1 MVQEFVRTSLAAVVI
16 AELFAKLT
24 VDSNCDKQK
33 GVRMNWSA
41 RRVLLGVAVAALVVV
56 GAASAVVSR
65 STVAPTNSSLPTIS
79 GTAAVGSTVTA
90 NPGTWSGSTPITY
103 QYQWSICGS
112 DGGSCHAIP
121 GATTQTYKFTSAD
134 QGNTARVAVIAAN
147 GDGSNSATSAATA
160 RITAAAASGPVNT
173 APPAVT
179 GDASAGGTVTAS
191 PGTWNGVAP
200 ITFKYQWLIC
210 GTDGNACHDIAGATA
225 QSYQP
230 TKNDVGNTIRV
241 KVTATDL
248 SGSTDTTSVPTVLIT
263 ATSTAGCP
271 KLAAGQQSV
280 SVNDVAAPARL
291 QIDQFHLVNGNVIT
305 RGMASFGVVF
315 HVSDTCGQP
324 VNGALVYVA
333 GVPYNQITT
342 PAETATDAS
351 GNVTLTFDRKAGFPA
366 KANQTLLVLFARA
379 RKSGDPALAGVSTRR
394 LVSLRVNLHKS

>member
-1 MVQEFVRTSLAAVVI
+1 
-16 AELFAKLT
+16 
-24 VDSNCDKQK
+24 
-33 GVRMNWSA
+33 MNWSA
-41 RRVLLGVAVAALVVV
+41 RRALLGVAVAALVVV
-56 GAASAVVSR
+56 GAAGAAVSR

-90 NPGTWSGSTPITY
+90 NPGTWSGSAPITF

-112 DGGSCHAIP
+112 DGSACHTIP
-121 GATTQTYKFTSAD
+121 GATTQTYKFATAD
-134 QGNTARVAVIAAN
+134 QGNTARVAVIASN

-160 RITAAAASGPVNT
+160 RVAAAAATGPVNT
-173 APPAVT
+173 APPTIT
-179 GDASAGGTVTAS
+179 GDVSAGGTVTAS

-210 GTDGNACHDIAGATA
+210 GTDGNACHDISGATT

-230 TKNDVGNTIRV
+230 VKTDVGNTIRV
-241 KVTATDL
+241 KVTATDS
-248 SGSTDTTSVPTVLIT
+248 SGSTDTTSVPSALIT

-280 SVNDVAAPARL
+280 AVNDVTSPARL

-305 RGMASFGVVF
+305 RGMTSFGVVF

-324 VNGALVYVA
+324 VSGALVYVA
-333 GVPYNQITT
+333 GVPYNQIST
-342 PAETATDAS
+342 PAETATDAG
-351 GNVTLTFDRKAGFPA
+351 GNVTLTFNRKAGFPA
-366 KANQTLLVLFARA
+366 KPNQTLLVLFARA

-394 LVSLRVNLHKS
+394 LVSLRVNLHKP